1 MKKLLYAAIFILAL
15 AIIAYVAFLN
25 VPQDST
31 KGKEASISFINEEQE
46 VIDTPTQESTNEKG
60 DIVAKP
66 QAPSKAKERKLK
78 LGAAILFAEYEKN
91 EKKADKKFIGKII
104 DIEGQIMGIEK
115 DEAGKGVVILDSGNG
130 MDGIM
135 CTLEDSETKK
145 LATLKEGQKVKI
157 RGKCAGKMMDVV
169 FNKCLLLE

>member
-1 MKKLLYAAIFILAL
+1 MKKLLYALAFLLILG
-15 AIIAYVAFLN
+15 IGAYVAFLN

-31 KGKEASISFINEEQE
+31 KGKEAAMQ
-46 VIDTPTQESTNEKG
+46 
-60 DIVAKP
+60 
-66 QAPSKAKERKLK
+66 
-78 LGAAILFAEYEKN
+78 LGATSLFAEYEKN
-91 EKKADKKFIGKII
+91 EKKADKKFIGKIM
-104 DIEGQIMGIEK
+104 DIEGRIMGLEK

-145 LATLKEGQKVKI
+145 MAGLKEGQSIKI

>member
-1 MKKLLYAAIFILAL
+1 MINYIIGIEIYALIFILAVL
-15 AIIAYVAFLN
+15 AIGYAAFLN

-31 KGKEASISFINEEQE
+31 AGKEAVMQ
-46 VIDTPTQESTNEKG
+46 
-60 DIVAKP
+60 
-66 QAPSKAKERKLK
+66 
-78 LGAAILFAEYEKN
+78 LGATSLFAEYEKN
-91 EKKADKKFIGKII
+91 EKKADKKFIGKIM
-104 DIEGQIMGIEK
+104 DIEGQIMGLEK

-135 CTLEDSETKK
+135 CTLENSETSKMSG
-145 LATLKEGQKVKI
+145 LKEGQNIKI

>member
-1 MKKLLYAAIFILAL
+1 MKKILYLLIFLVAL
-15 AIIAYVAFLN
+15 LIIGYVAFLN

-31 KGKEASISFINEEQE
+31 KGKEAVMQ
-46 VIDTPTQESTNEKG
+46 
-60 DIVAKP
+60 
-66 QAPSKAKERKLK
+66 
-78 LGAAILFAEYEKN
+78 LGAASLFAEYEKN
-91 EKKADKKFIGKII
+91 EKNADIKFIGKIM
-104 DIEGQIMGIEK
+104 DIQGQVIGIEK

-135 CTLEDSETKK
+135 CTLESSETQKM
-145 LATLKEGQKVKI
+145 LALKEGQNVKI